1 MLTNFDCTSLQ
12 LKATQLTLQCSKCQ
26 TVKKV
31 VCKPGIA
38 GVSMPRYC
46 DAVQQMPGSEGCG
59 ADPFHV
65 VVDRSAFV
73 DQQQLKLQVLPPPPP
88 QPPPPAPR
96 VM

>member
-1 MLTNFDCTSLQ
+1 MLQ

-31 VCKPGIA
+31 MCKPGIA

-59 ADPFHV
+59 VDPFHV

-73 DQQQLKLQVLPPPPP
+73 DQQQLKLQVLPPAPLRLRCPPLGSCETSEP
-88 QPPPPAPR
+88 
-96 VM
+96 